1 MQSAS
6 RPALQDDLTKVIV
19 GRPPAFR
26 IVQIISDQGHTVP
39 QQVSYQIDDN
49 LYLSITD
56 RCTLECAFCPKTHG
70 DMQVK
75 GYDLTFDHRP
85 TAEEIIAAIDDPAR
99 YDEVVFCGY
108 GEPTMRLNV
117 LLEVARNVKARG
129 GRVRLNTDGLSNL
142 VHKHDTLPELA
153 ECVDA
158 LSVSL
163 NAQNREVYDRH
174 CRPNLPGSYEAML
187 AFLREAPNHIP
198 DVTATAIDGLEGV
211 DIAACEA
218 LAKECGVKFRRR
230 HLNQV
235 G

>member
-1 MQSAS
+1 V
-6 RPALQDDLTKVIV
+6 LKVQQ
-19 GRPPAFR
+19 
-26 IVQIISDQGHTVP
+26 QI
-39 QQVSYQIDDN
+39 SYQIGNN

-56 RCTLECAFCPKTHG
+56 RCTLECAFCPKTYG
-70 DMQVK
+70 DMTVK

-85 TAEEIIAAIDDPAR
+85 TAEEVIASIDDPAR

-108 GEPTMRLNV
+108 GEPTLRLNL
-117 LLEVARNVKARG
+117 LLEVARYVKQHG
-129 GRVRLNTDGLSNL
+129 GRVRVNTDGLCNL
-142 VHKHDTLPELA
+142 IHKQDTLPQFA
-153 ECVDA
+153 ACVDA

-163 NAQNREVYDRH
+163 NAQNSEIYDIH

-187 AFLREAPNHIP
+187 EFLRRAPEYIA

-218 LAKECGVKFRRR
+218 IAKAMNVKFRCRT
-230 HLNQV
+230 LNEV

>member
-1 MQSAS
+1 MQRLGLSAE
-6 RPALQDDLTKVIV
+6 IN
-19 GRPPAFR
+19 
-26 IVQIISDQGHTVP
+26 DQGDTVP
-39 QQVSYQIDDN
+39 QQITYQIENN

-56 RCTLECAFCPKTHG
+56 RCTLECAFCPKTLG
-70 DMQVK
+70 DMRVK

-85 TAEEIIAAIDDPAR
+85 TAEEIIAAIDDPRR

-108 GEPTMRLNV
+108 GEPTLRLNV
-117 LLEVARNVKARG
+117 LLEVARDIKARG

-142 VHKHDTLPELA
+142 VHKHDTLPELG

-163 NAQNREVYDRH
+163 NAQNQEIYDRH
-174 CRPNLPGSYEAML
+174 CLPNLPGSYAAML
-187 AFLREAPNHIP
+187 DFLREAPKYIK

-211 DIAACEA
+211 DIAACEEIA
-218 LAKECGVKFRRR
+218 REMGVKFRRR
-230 HLNQV
+230 ILDNV

>member
-1 MQSAS
+1 M
-6 RPALQDDLTKVIV
+6 
-19 GRPPAFR
+19 
-26 IVQIISDQGHTVP
+26 P
-39 QQVSYQIDDN
+39 QQVSYQIDN
-49 LYLSITD
+49 TLYLSITD

-70 DMQVK
+70 DMRVK

-85 TAEEIIAAIDDPAR
+85 TAEEIIASIDDPSR

-117 LLEVARNVKARG
+117 LLEVARDIKARG
-129 GRVRLNTDGLSNL
+129 GRVRVNTDGLCNL
-142 VHKHDTLPELA
+142 VHKHDTLPEMA

-163 NAQNREVYDRH
+163 NAQNQEVYDRH

-187 AFLREAPNHIP
+187 AFLREAPKHIE
-198 DVTATAIDGLEGV
+198 DVTATAIEGLEGV

-218 LAKECGVKFRRR
+218 IARELGVKFRRR
-230 HLNQV
+230 ILNEV

>member
-1 MQSAS
+1 
-6 RPALQDDLTKVIV
+6 
-19 GRPPAFR
+19 
-26 IVQIISDQGHTVP
+26 VP
-39 QQVSYQIDDN
+39 QQISYQIDNN

-56 RCTLECAFCPKTHG
+56 RCTLECAFCPKTLG
-70 DMQVK
+70 DMTVK
-75 GYDLTFDHRP
+75 GYDLSFDHRP
-85 TAEEIIAAIDDPAR
+85 TAEEIIASIDDPSR

-117 LLEVARNVKARG
+117 LLEVARHVKKLG
-129 GRVRLNTDGLSNL
+129 GRVRVNTDGLSNL
-142 VHKHDTLPELA
+142 VHKHDTLPELG

-163 NAQNREVYDRH
+163 NGQNTEVYDRH

-187 AFLREAPNHIP
+187 DFLARAPEFIA

-211 DIAACEA
+211 DIPACEA
-218 LAKECGVKFRRR
+218 IAKRLGVKFRRR
-230 HLNQV
+230 MLNQV

>member
-1 MQSAS
+1 
-6 RPALQDDLTKVIV
+6 
-19 GRPPAFR
+19 
-26 IVQIISDQGHTVP
+26 VQ
-39 QQVSYQIDDN
+39 QQISYQIGNN

-56 RCTLECAFCPKTHG
+56 RCTLECAFCPKTYG
-70 DMQVK
+70 NMTVK

-85 TAEEIIAAIDDPAR
+85 TAEEVIASINDPAG

-108 GEPTMRLNV
+108 GEPTLRLN
-117 LLEVARNVKARG
+117 LLLQVARYVKQHG
-129 GRVRLNTDGLSNL
+129 GRVRVNTDGLSNL
-142 VHKHDTLPELA
+142 IHKHDTLPQLA

-163 NAQNREVYDRH
+163 NAQNSEIYDIH

-187 AFLREAPNHIP
+187 EFLRRAPEYIA

-211 DIAACEA
+211 DIAACETIA
-218 LAKECGVKFRRR
+218 QAMNVKFRRR
-230 HLNQV
+230 TLNEV

>member
-1 MQSAS
+1 M
-6 RPALQDDLTKVIV
+6 
-19 GRPPAFR
+19 
-26 IVQIISDQGHTVP
+26 P
-39 QQVSYQIDDN
+39 QQVSYQIDN
-49 LYLSITD
+49 TLYLSITD

-70 DMQVK
+70 DMRVK

-85 TAEEIIAAIDDPAR
+85 TAEEIIASIDDPSR

-117 LLEVARNVKARG
+117 LLEVARDIKARG
-129 GRVRLNTDGLSNL
+129 GRVRVNTDGLSNL
-142 VHKHDTLPELA
+142 VHKHDTLPEMA

-163 NAQNREVYDRH
+163 NAQNQEVYDRH

-187 AFLREAPNHIP
+187 AFLREAPKHIE
-198 DVTATAIDGLEGV
+198 DVTATAIEGLEGV

-218 LAKECGVKFRRR
+218 IARELGVKFRRR
-230 HLNQV
+230 ILNEV

>member
-1 MQSAS
+1 
-6 RPALQDDLTKVIV
+6 
-19 GRPPAFR
+19 
-26 IVQIISDQGHTVP
+26 VP
-39 QQVSYQIDDN
+39 QQVSYQIDNN

-70 DMQVK
+70 DMTVK
-75 GYDLTFDHRP
+75 GYDLSFNHRP
-85 TAEEIIAAIDDPAR
+85 TTEEIIASIDDPAR

-108 GEPTMRLNV
+108 GEPTMRFNV

-163 NAQNREVYDRH
+163 NAQNSEVYDRH
-174 CRPNLPGSYEAML
+174 CRPNLPGSYEAVL
-187 AFLREAPNHIP
+187 EFLREAPKHIQ

-211 DIAACEA
+211 DIPACEA
-218 LAKECGVKFRRR
+218 IAKELGVKFRCRV
-230 HLNQV
+230 LNEV

>member
-1 MQSAS
+1 
-6 RPALQDDLTKVIV
+6 
-19 GRPPAFR
+19 
-26 IVQIISDQGHTVP
+26 VP
-39 QQVSYQIDDN
+39 QQVTYQIDNN

-56 RCTLECAFCPKTHG
+56 RCTLECAFCPKTLG
-70 DMQVK
+70 DMTVK
-75 GYDLTFDHRP
+75 GYDLSFDHRP
-85 TAEEIIAAIDDPAR
+85 TAEEIIAAIADPAG

-117 LLEVARNVKARG
+117 LLEVAGDIKARG

-142 VHKHDTLPELA
+142 VHKQDTLPQLA

-163 NAQNREVYDRH
+163 NAQNQEVYDRH

-187 AFLREAPNHIP
+187 AFLREAPKHFK

-218 LAKECGVKFRRR
+218 IAREMGVKFRRR
-230 HLNQV
+230 VLNDV

>member
-1 MQSAS
+1 
-6 RPALQDDLTKVIV
+6 
-19 GRPPAFR
+19 
-26 IVQIISDQGHTVP
+26 VP
-39 QQVSYQIDDN
+39 QQVSYQIDN
-49 LYLSITD
+49 SLYISITD

-70 DMQVK
+70 DMTVK
-75 GYDLTFDHRP
+75 GYDLSFNHRP
-85 TAEEIIAAIDDPAR
+85 TTEEIIASIDDPAR

-108 GEPTMRLNV
+108 GEPTMRFNV

-153 ECVDA
+153 GCVDA

-163 NAQNREVYDRH
+163 NAQNSEVYDRH
-174 CRPNLPGSYEAML
+174 CRPNLPGSYEAVL
-187 AFLREAPNHIP
+187 EFLREAPKHIQ

-211 DIAACEA
+211 DIPACEA
-218 LAKECGVKFRRR
+218 LAKELGVKFRRR
-230 HLNQV
+230 VLNEV